1 MEEIDTIVTPTPKN
15 LLSLGPSPKNLLSL
29 GPTPENVLSL
39 GPTPENL
46 LSLGPTPDIA
56 VSKEVILPPQQDF
69 TSGVLPNFIDNWK
82 AITTDPVTLDAVSGL
97 TIPFKYLPPCRLP
110 TQEELSSADTDPVV
124 DTSVAELLA
133 LKAAVVVPNNT
144 TGFYSR
150 VFTVPKM
157 ERGVEYGKRFIINL
171 KVSFIQYQ
179 DNGFIVSYKI

>member
-1 MEEIDTIVTPTPKN
+1 MEEIDTIVTP
-15 LLSLGPSPKNLLSL
+15 PS
-29 GPTPENVLSL
+29 T
-39 GPTPENL
+39 
-46 LSLGPTPDIA
+46 DIA

-124 DTSVAELLA
+124 DTSVAELLT

-144 TGFYSR
+144 MGFYSR

-179 DNGFIVSYKI
+179 DNGFIVSYII